1 MTSEYTTIS
10 KPLQLPY
17 FGSGLPAPL
26 PTDAEIDAAP
36 DLTPYYG
43 HRRIVQVNSHYVV
56 KFGTNVDL
64 IEGENMLFV
73 SENAGIPAPI
83 VYALYSRGEGMTKT
97 NYIVMSKIAGQTL
110 QSLWLS
116 LDSSDKKTITKMLHD
131 YVFALRSLPSPGY
144 YGALHRRSG
153 LLEKVLMAPSEYP
166 DGPFETDD
174 ALTEALQDI
183 HRRMCRDGDRAEWY
197 RRNFPRVLK
206 HGRPTF
212 THGDLAMK
220 NIMVEERKGSDAMG
234 REDNAD
240 GGDGRRQWKVTI
252 LNWSSAG
259 WLPVY
264 WEYTTAACGFFWRKN
279 GDWGLWFD
287 EVMEPYLA
295 EAAWMQDFGYD
306 GYFVY

>member
-1 MTSEYTTIS
+1 
-10 KPLQLPY
+10 
-17 FGSGLPAPL
+17 
-26 PTDAEIDAAP
+26 
-36 DLTPYYG
+36 
-43 HRRIVQVNSHYVV
+43 
-56 KFGTNVDL
+56 
-64 IEGENMLFV
+64 
-73 SENAGIPAPI
+73 
-83 VYALYSRGEGMTKT
+83 
-97 NYIVMSKIAGQTL
+97 
-110 QSLWLS
+110 
-116 LDSSDKKTITKMLHD
+116 
-131 YVFALRSLPSPGY
+131 
-144 YGALHRRSG
+144 
-153 LLEKVLMAPSEYP
+153 
-166 DGPFETDD
+166 
-174 ALTEALQDI
+174 
-183 HRRMCRDGDRAEWY
+183 
-197 RRNFPRVLK
+197 
-206 HGRPTF
+206 
-212 THGDLAMK
+212 MK